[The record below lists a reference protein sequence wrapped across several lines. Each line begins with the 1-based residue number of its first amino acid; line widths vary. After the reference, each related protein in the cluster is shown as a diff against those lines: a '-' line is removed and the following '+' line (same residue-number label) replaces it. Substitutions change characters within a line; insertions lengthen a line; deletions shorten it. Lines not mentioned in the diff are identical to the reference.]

1 VSPMDVL
8 RLYRARLRARS
19 IRAQEGF
26 AVLGIAVGVALLFAS
41 QVASSS
47 LSHTVEELTG
57 QVVGSARWELSAR
70 GAEGMSQG
78 LLAEI
83 RRLPVSLA
91 LPLVEGT
98 GVASGPDGSRSVELL
113 GTNPRQAQLAGTNL
127 GHFSPGQVAHAEAV
141 ALPVPLAEGL
151 GVETLEP
158 IRLQLGGSTRRVVV
172 GTTFAGRQ
180 IGGLIDSP
188 LVFVPLIY
196 AQKLTGMQGRLSRIF
211 VSPKPGEQRTV
222 WDALQRLAA
231 TSHLNLEPARWESR
245 LFATAVAPQE
255 QGETVFSAVAAL
267 VGFLLA
273 AQAIL
278 ITVPSRR
285 RLIEDLR
292 LAGATRAKTVQI
304 MLTDA
309 VVIGVLAC
317 VLGLLLG
324 DVLSRT
330 LFAASPGYLSFAF
343 PVGNARIVTVESVV
357 ISVAAGLAAALT
369 GVLWPL
375 RDMLSSRTQR
385 STTGTDHLLPRWR
398 LAAGGLSLAAAVA
411 ILLARP
417 ASATL
422 GAAALTVALMCLI
435 GPIFDAVLMVL
446 GRLQRSFGG
455 AASMIANLE
464 LANPLT
470 RVRSLAIVATAA
482 VAVFGVLALAGGQ
495 ANLERGLDQSAREID
510 SGAQVWI
517 TPAGENNAFATT
529 PISDATHVRQA
540 LARVPGIASIGEY
553 GGSFLN
559 WGPRRLWVLAP
570 PASYA
575 RPLPTSRL
583 LSGDIAKAAHSV
595 RHGDGVLLSDALAA
609 EHGLHVGQTF
619 TLPTPI
625 PIRLRLVGLTTNLGW
640 SPGSIILSAR
650 NFRRGWGDVAPSAFQ
665 IQPRPGASAELLSKR
680 IVSELSGAAG
690 LSVETLPQ
698 RQARHYALASQG
710 LSRLTQIRW
719 LMVIAAVLAITGA
732 LTALLW
738 QRRDRIANMRTIG
751 SRRRVLWRA
760 LCDESAILLGTGCAT
775 GAAFGILGQLIISH
789 ALGTVTGFPVAFN
802 IEVAALAECLVIGAL
817 AGIVAAGIGYPVVSV
832 PPSTASPAY

>member
-1 VSPMDVL
+1 MSPLDVL
-8 RLYRARLRARS
+8 RLYRARLRARA

-41 QVASSS
+41 QIASAS

-57 QVVGSARWELSAR
+57 QVVGSAQWELSAR
-70 GAEGMSQG
+70 GGAGMSEG
-78 LLAEI
+78 LLADV
-83 RRLPVSLA
+83 RRLPVRLA
-91 LPLVEGT
+91 LPLVEGS
-98 GVASGPDGSRSVELL
+98 GVASGPGGSRSVELL

-127 GHFSPGQVAHAEAV
+127 GHFSPGQIAHTEAV

-151 GVETLEP
+151 GVENLEP
-158 IRLQLGGSTRRVVV
+158 IRLQLGGSTRKVVV
-172 GTTFAGRQ
+172 GTTFTGKQ

-222 WDALQRLAA
+222 RDSLGRLAA
-231 TSHLNLEPARWESR
+231 IHHLNVEPARWESR

-267 VGFLLA
+267 VGFLVA
-273 AQAIL
+273 ANAIL

-285 RLIEDLR
+285 RLVDDLR
-292 LAGATRAKTVQI
+292 LAGATRGVTVQI
-304 MLTDA
+304 MLVDA

-317 VLGLLLG
+317 VLGLVLG

-343 PVGNARIVTVESVV
+343 PVGNARIVDVESVA
-357 ISVAAGLAAALT
+357 ISVLAGMMAALA

-375 RDMLSSRTQR
+375 RDMLSSTVQR
-385 STTGTDHLLPRWR
+385 SRTGASRRLPRGR
-398 LAAGGLSLAAAVA
+398 LAGGALSVAVAVA
-411 ILLARP
+411 ILFAAP
-417 ASATL
+417 AAATL
-422 GAAALTVALMCLI
+422 GALALTVALVCLI
-435 GPIFDAVLMVL
+435 GPIFDLVLWVS
-446 GRLQRSFGG
+446 GGLQRRFGG
-455 AASMIANLE
+455 AAGMLANLE
-464 LANPLT
+464 LASPLT

-495 ANLERGLDQSAREID
+495 ANLERGLDESAHQID
-510 SGAQVWI
+510 SGAQVWV
-517 TPAGENNAFATT
+517 TPAGQDNAFATT
-529 PISDATHVRQA
+529 PISDATKVRAA
-540 LARVPGIASIGEY
+540 LAKLPGVGSVGEY

-559 WGPRRLWVLAP
+559 WGKRRLWVLAP
-570 PASYA
+570 PQSYA
-575 RPLPTSRL
+575 RPLPTDHL
-583 LSGDIAKAAHSV
+583 LRGGIARAARSV
-595 RHGDGVLLSDALAA
+595 RDGDGVLLSQALAA
-609 EHGLHVGQTF
+609 EQGLSVGQTF

-625 PIRLRLVGLTTNLGW
+625 PIRVRLVGLTTNLGW
-640 SPGSIILSAR
+640 SPGAIILSAR
-650 NFRRGWGDVAPSAFQ
+650 NYKRAWGDVAPSAFQ
-665 IQPRPGASAELLSKR
+665 IQPRPGVSAAVLRNRVADRLA
-680 IVSELSGAAG
+680 GAPG
-690 LSVETLPQ
+690 LSVETLAQ

-719 LMVIAAVLAITGA
+719 LMIIAAVLAITGA

-738 QRRDRIANMRTIG
+738 QRRERTANMRTIG

-760 LCDESAILLGTGCAT
+760 LCDESAVLLGTGCAI
-775 GAAFGILGQLIISH
+775 GAAFGILGQLMISH
-789 ALGTVTGFPVAFN
+789 ALGTVTGFPVTFN
-802 IEVAALAECLVIGAL
+802 VEVAALLECLLIGVL
-817 AGIVAAGIGYPVVSV
+817 AGVVAAGIGYPVVSV